1 MITRTKEND
10 WKYAFKGVAVIFI
23 YFFFS
28 ICQTF
33 PFIILHINYSELPSY
48 IKIIYSLAVE
58 LLMISL
64 IFAIFDKEIKAAW
77 QDLKKNHLEY
87 FNKYLKVYII
97 SVIVMVTAN
106 MLINVLGGGMSTNET
121 TIRNE
126 FTFYPIYTFI
136 SAVILAPLLEETV
149 FRLGFRALIQNDFL
163 FITISSLVFGGLHL
177 IGTPIN
183 ELFPLYLLSYCSCG
197 IAFAYMLKKTN
208 NIFVSIG
215 FHFMHNGLILSLQM
229 FLLIFS

>member
-126 FTFYPIYTFI
+126 FNFYPIYTFI

-149 FRLGFRALIQNDFL
+149 IQNDFL

>member
-10 WKYAFKGVAVIFI
+10 LKYALKGIAVIFI

-28 ICQTF
+28 IFQTI
-33 PFIILHINYSELPSY
+33 PFALLHINYAELPSY
-48 IKIIYSLAVE
+48 IQIIYSLSVE
-58 LLMISL
+58 LLMISI
-64 IFAIFDKEIKAAW
+64 IFLIFDKEFKAAW
-77 QDLKKNHLEY
+77 QDVKKNHLTY
-87 FNKYLKVYII
+87 FNQNLKYYII
-97 SVIVMVTAN
+97 GVVVMMASN
-106 MLINVLGGGMSTNET
+106 MLINLLGGGMSTNET

-126 FTFYPIYTFI
+126 FNFYPIYTFI

-149 FRLGFRALIQNDFL
+149 FRLGFRSLIQNDFL

-197 IAFAYMLKKTN
+197 ISFAYMLKKTN